1 MNEDTQLEDD
11 ELFEDEPPKSTEDKV
26 LDTVLEWL
34 ETIVLAVFVMIL
46 IMSFVIKIIN
56 VKGPS
61 MEKTL
66 FDGDKLLLYSLFYD
80 PEPGDIVV
88 VNSDYL
94 DETIIKRAIAVGG
107 QTVEIS
113 YKDGTVKVD
122 GSTVDE
128 YYLSEE
134 MFDTGAFAPTI
145 YNLATYNPAT
155 DSYTYTVPEGMVFVM
170 GDNRNHSTDSRVIG
184 CVSETEVLGKVI
196 LRFASSQGNIGFVK

>member
-1 MNEDTQLEDD
+1 MNEDTLLDD
-11 ELFEDEPPKSTEDKV
+11 EELFEDEPPKSTEEKV
-26 LDTVLEWL
+26 LDNVLEWL
-34 ETIVLAVFVMIL
+34 ETIVLAIFVMIL

-66 FDGDKLLLYSLFYD
+66 FDGDKLLLYSLFYE

-113 YKDGTVKVD
+113 YTDGTVKVD
-122 GSTVDE
+122 GKVLDE
-128 YYLSEE
+128 YYLTNE
-134 MFDTGAFAPTI
+134 MVDTGAFAPTA
-145 YNLATYNPAT
+145 YDAASDT
-155 DSYTYTVPEGMVFVM
+155 YTYTVPEGMVFVM
-170 GDNRNHSTDSRVIG
+170 GDNRNRSTDSRVIG

-196 LRFASSQGNIGFVK
+196 WRFASSQGKIGFVK

>member
-1 MNEDTQLEDD
+1 MSEDTLLDD
-11 ELFEDEPPKSTEDKV
+11 EELFEDEPPKSAEEKV

-66 FDGDKLLLYSLFYD
+66 FDGDKLLLYSLFYE

-113 YKDGTVKVD
+113 YTDGTVKVD
-122 GSTVDE
+122 GKVLDE
-128 YYLSEE
+128 YYLTDE
-134 MFDTGAFAPTI
+134 MIDTGAFSQTA
-145 YNLATYNPAT
+145 YNAAT
-155 DSYTYTVPEGMVFVM
+155 DTYTYTVPEGMVFVM
-170 GDNRNHSTDSRVIG
+170 GDNRNRSTDSRVIG
-184 CVSETEVLGKVI
+184 CVSETEVLGKVV
-196 LRFASSQGNIGFVK
+196 LRFASSQGKIGFVK

>member
-1 MNEDTQLEDD
+1 MNEDTQLDD
-11 ELFEDEPPKSTEDKV
+11 ELLEDEPPKSAEEKV

-88 VNSDYL
+88 VNSDFL
-94 DETIIKRAIAVGG
+94 EETIIKRAIAVGG

-113 YKDGTVKVD
+113 YTDGTVKVD
-122 GSTVDE
+122 GKVLDE
-128 YYLSEE
+128 YYLTDE
-134 MFDTGAFAPTI
+134 MIDTGAFSQTA
-145 YNLATYNPAT
+145 YNAAT

-170 GDNRNHSTDSRVIG
+170 GDNRNRSTDSRVIG
-184 CVSETEVLGKVI
+184 CVSETEVLGKVV
-196 LRFASSQGNIGFVK
+196 LRFASSQGKIGFVK

>member
-1 MNEDTQLEDD
+1 MNEDTQLDD
-11 ELFEDEPPKSTEDKV
+11 ELLEDEPPKSAEEKV

-66 FDGDKLLLYSLFYD
+66 FDGDKLLLYSLFYE

-113 YKDGTVKVD
+113 YTDGTVKVD
-122 GSTVDE
+122 GKVLDE
-128 YYLSEE
+128 YYLTDE
-134 MFDTGAFAPTI
+134 MIDTGAFSQTA
-145 YNLATYNPAT
+145 YNAAT

-170 GDNRNHSTDSRVIG
+170 GDNRNRSTDSRVIG
-184 CVSETEVLGKVI
+184 CVSETEVLGKVV
-196 LRFASSQGNIGFVK
+196 LRFASSQGKIGFVK

>member
-1 MNEDTQLEDD
+1 MSEDTLLDD
-11 ELFEDEPPKSTEDKV
+11 EELFEDEPPKSAEEKV

-66 FDGDKLLLYSLFYD
+66 FDGDKLLLYSLFYE

-113 YKDGTVKVD
+113 YTDGTVKVD
-122 GSTVDE
+122 GKVLDE
-128 YYLSEE
+128 YYLTDE
-134 MFDTGAFAPTI
+134 MIDTGAFSQTA
-145 YNLATYNPAT
+145 YNAAT

-170 GDNRNHSTDSRVIG
+170 GDNRNRSTDSRVIG
-184 CVSETEVLGKVI
+184 CVSETEVLGKVV
-196 LRFASSQGNIGFVK
+196 LRFASSQGKIGFVK

>member
-1 MNEDTQLEDD
+1 MNEDTQLDD
-11 ELFEDEPPKSTEDKV
+11 EELFEDEPPKSTEEKV

-66 FDGDKLLLYSLFYD
+66 FDGDKLLLYSLFYE
-80 PEPGDIVV
+80 PEPGDIIV
-88 VNSDYL
+88 VNSDFL

-113 YKDGTVKVD
+113 YTDGTVKVD
-122 GSTVDE
+122 GSILDE
-128 YYLSEE
+128 YYLTDE
-134 MFDTGAFAPTI
+134 MVDTGAFQKDVGV
-145 YNLATYNPAT
+145 YNAETE
-155 DSYTYTVPEGMVFVM
+155 SYTYTVPEGMVFVM

-196 LRFASSQGNIGFVK
+196 LRFASSQGKIGFVK

>member
-1 MNEDTQLEDD
+1 MSEDTLLDD
-11 ELFEDEPPKSTEDKV
+11 EELFEDEPPKSAEEKV

-88 VNSDYL
+88 VNSDFL
-94 DETIIKRAIAVGG
+94 EETIIKRAIAVGG

-113 YKDGTVKVD
+113 YTDGTVKVD
-122 GSTVDE
+122 GKVLDE
-128 YYLSEE
+128 YYLTDE
-134 MFDTGAFAPTI
+134 MIDTGAFSQTA
-145 YNLATYNPAT
+145 YNAAT

-170 GDNRNHSTDSRVIG
+170 GDNRNRSTDSRVIG
-184 CVSETEVLGKVI
+184 CVSETEVLGKVV
-196 LRFASSQGNIGFVK
+196 LRFASSQGKIGFVK

>member
-1 MNEDTQLEDD
+1 MNEDTQLDD
-11 ELFEDEPPKSTEDKV
+11 ELFEDDPPKSAEEKV
-26 LDTVLEWL
+26 LDSVLEWL

-61 MEKTL
+61 MEETL

-88 VNSDYL
+88 VNSDFL

-113 YKDGTVKVD
+113 YKEGTVKVD
-122 GSTVDE
+122 GNTVDE

-134 MFDTGAFAPTI
+134 MLDTGAFAPSA
-145 YNLATYNPAT
+145 YNAAT
-155 DSYTYTVPEGMVFVM
+155 DTYTYTVPEGMVFVM

-196 LRFASSQGNIGFVK
+196 WRFASSQGKIGFVK

>member
-1 MNEDTQLEDD
+1 MSEDTLLDD
-11 ELFEDEPPKSTEDKV
+11 EELFEDEPPKSAEEKV

-66 FDGDKLLLYSLFYD
+66 FDGDKLLLYSLFYE

-88 VNSDYL
+88 VNSDFL
-94 DETIIKRAIAVGG
+94 EETIIKRAIAVGG

-113 YKDGTVKVD
+113 YTDGTVKVD
-122 GSTVDE
+122 SKVLDE
-128 YYLSEE
+128 YYLTDE
-134 MFDTGAFAPTI
+134 MIDTGAFSQTA
-145 YNLATYNPAT
+145 YNAAT

-170 GDNRNHSTDSRVIG
+170 GDNRNRSTDSRVIG
-184 CVSETEVLGKVI
+184 CVSETEVLGKVV
-196 LRFASSQGNIGFVK
+196 LRFASSQGKIGFVK

>member
-1 MNEDTQLEDD
+1 MSEDTLLDD
-11 ELFEDEPPKSTEDKV
+11 EELFEDEPPKSAEEKV

-66 FDGDKLLLYSLFYD
+66 FDGDKLLLYSLFYE

-113 YKDGTVKVD
+113 YTDGTVKVD
-122 GSTVDE
+122 SKVLDE
-128 YYLSEE
+128 YYLTDE
-134 MFDTGAFAPTI
+134 MIDTGAFSQTA
-145 YNLATYNPAT
+145 YNAAT

-170 GDNRNHSTDSRVIG
+170 GDNRNRSTDSRVIG
-184 CVSETEVLGKVI
+184 CVSETEVLGKVV
-196 LRFASSQGNIGFVK
+196 LRFASSQGKIGFVK